1 MKLLW
6 MVLMLVAFGDAAM
19 ADPLDAGEAYVNRGA
34 PDMLGY
40 TGLAMLMLNYVL
52 FGVAAV
58 VFGKALFANAP
69 WLLYISRVFAKP
81 WSFGVRKQWQPGR
94 HWADIPLTVVLMI
107 VWIFI
112 CQWFNEF
119 GLGAVAMIGLALM
132 AVLLLRMMR
141 D

>member
-6 MVLMLVAFGDAAM
+6 MLLLLMVCGDAAM
-19 ADPLDAGEAYVNRGA
+19 ADPFDADEGYVNRGA

-40 TGLAMLMLNYVL
+40 AGLAMLMLNYVL
-52 FGVAAV
+52 FGLAAV
-58 VFGKALFANAP
+58 VFGKALANKAP
-69 WLLYISRVFAKP
+69 WMKHISRIFSKP
-81 WSFGVRKQWQPGR
+81 WSFGVQKEVRDDR

-107 VWIFI
+107 LWIFL

-132 AVLLLRMMR
+132 AVLVLRMLK

>member
-1 MKLLW
+1 MKLFW
-6 MVLMLVAFGDAAM
+6 MLLIFLTVGDAAM
-19 ADPLDAGEAYVNRGA
+19 ADPFDADEGYVNRGA

-40 TGLAMLMLNYVL
+40 AGLGMLMLNYVL

-58 VFGKALFANAP
+58 VFGKALVANTA
-69 WLLYISRVFAKP
+69 WLQYVSRVFSKP
-81 WSFGVRKQWQPGR
+81 WSFGVRKQWKDGR
-94 HWADIPLTVVLMI
+94 HWADIPLTVILMVL
-107 VWIFI
+107 WIFI

-132 AVLLLRMMR
+132 AVLLLRMFK